1 MTKDPFRIGVVAP
14 ASPIKETLANKVK
27 ALACDEYG
35 PDKVEIVF
43 HPQCFSSAGHFAGD
57 DAARA
62 AAFLEM
68 AHNTDTDAVWFARGG
83 YGSARIL
90 PLVMDKL
97 EDAARAKAY
106 LGYSD
111 MGMLIGA
118 MMRAGFANLAH
129 GPMPQDLAHENGEAA
144 VRRALRWLVER
155 DASSLEPSVAD
166 WPNSKNPAAAF
177 NIKILSKLIGTPWQ
191 PDLAGRVLMLEE
203 VSEHLYAIDRSLF
216 HLTSNPEIRKVAGL
230 MLGRCS
236 AIPENDRP
244 FGEGLEAI
252 AKRWCETSGIA
263 YLGRAD
269 IGHDADN
276 KIVPM
281 GALPSSV

>member
-14 ASPIKETLANKVK
+14 ASPIKETLADKVK

-43 HPQCFSSAGHFAGD
+43 HPQCFRSAGHFAGHD
-57 DAARA
+57 SARA

-68 AHNTDTDAVWFARGG
+68 AHDTDTDAVWFARGG

-97 EDAARAKAY
+97 EDAARAKTY

-111 MGMLIGA
+111 MGMLLA
-118 MMRAGFANLAH
+118 ALMQAGFENLAH

-155 DASSLEPSVAD
+155 DVSSLEPSLE
-166 WPNSKNPAAAF
+166 NERPAAAF

-191 PDLAGRVLMLEE
+191 PDLSGRVLMLEE

-216 HLTSNPEIRKVAGL
+216 HVTSNPEIRKVAGL
-230 MLGRCS
+230 RLGRCS

-244 FGEGLEAI
+244 FGEELEAM
-252 AKRWCETSGIA
+252 AQRWCKTSGIA
-263 YLGRAD
+263 WLGRAD

-276 KIVPM
+276 KVVPM
-281 GALPSSV
+281 GA

>member
-14 ASPIKETLANKVK
+14 ASPIKEALADKVK
-27 ALACDEYG
+27 ALTSDEYG
-35 PDKVEIVF
+35 PNKVEIVF
-43 HPQCFSSAGHFAGD
+43 HSQCFRSAGHFAGD

-68 AHNTDTDAVWFARGG
+68 AHDTDTDAVWFARGG

-97 EDAARAKAY
+97 EDTARGKTY

-111 MGMLIGA
+111 MGMLLGA
-118 MMRAGFANLAH
+118 MMQAGFQNLAH
-129 GPMPQDLAHENGEAA
+129 GPMPTDASREGGDAA
-144 VRRALRWLVER
+144 VRRVLRWLVER
-155 DASSLEPSVAD
+155 DAASLEPSAA
-166 WPNSKNPAAAF
+166 SGAPAAAF
-177 NIKILSKLIGTPWQ
+177 NLKTLSKLIGTPWM

-216 HLTSNPEIRKVAGL
+216 HVTSNPEIRKVAGL

-244 FGEGLEAI
+244 FGEELEDI
-252 AKRWCETSGIA
+252 AKRWCETSGIP

-269 IGHDADN
+269 IGHDVDN
-276 KIVPM
+276 KVVPM
-281 GALPSSV
+281 GSLPGSV

>member
-14 ASPIKETLANKVK
+14 ASPIKEALADKVK

-43 HPQCFSSAGHFAGD
+43 HPQCFRSAGHFAGHD
-57 DAARA
+57 SARA

-68 AHNTDTDAVWFARGG
+68 AHDADTDAVWFARGG

-90 PLVMDKL
+90 PLAMDKL
-97 EDAARAKAY
+97 EDAARGKTY

-111 MGMLIGA
+111 MGMLLGA
-118 MMRAGFANLAH
+118 MMQAGFQNLAH
-129 GPMPQDLAHENGEAA
+129 GPMPQDLAHDNGEAA
-144 VRRALRWLVER
+144 VRRSLRWLVER
-155 DASSLEPSVAD
+155 DAASLEPGIASGT
-166 WPNSKNPAAAF
+166 PAAAF
-177 NIKILSKLIGTPWQ
+177 NLMTLSQLIGTPWQ

-216 HLTSNPEIRKVAGL
+216 HVTSNPEIRKVAGL
-230 MLGRCS
+230 RLGRCS

-244 FGEGLEAI
+244 FGEELEAM
-252 AKRWCETSGIA
+252 AQRWCKTSGIA
-263 YLGRAD
+263 WLGRAD

-276 KIVPM
+276 KVVPM
-281 GALPSSV
+281 GA

>member
-1 MTKDPFRIGVVAP
+1 MAKNPFKIGVVAP
-14 ASPIKETLANKVK
+14 ASPIKETLADKVK

-35 PDKVEIVF
+35 PENVEIVF
-43 HPQCFSSAGHFAGD
+43 HAQCFRSSGHFAGD

-68 AHNTDTDAVWFARGG
+68 AHDTDTDAVWFARGG

-90 PLVMDKL
+90 PLVMDRL
-97 EDAARAKAY
+97 EDAARGKTY

-111 MGMLIGA
+111 MGSLLAALMH
-118 MMRAGFANLAH
+118 AGFANLAH
-129 GPMPQDLAHENGEAA
+129 GPMPQDLAHEGGEEAI
-144 VRRALRWLVER
+144 RRALRWLVER
-155 DASSLEPSVAD
+155 DAAALEPSLAD
-166 WPNSKNPAAAF
+166 EKPAAAF
-177 NIKILSKLIGTPWQ
+177 NLETLSKLIGTPWQ

-230 MLGRCS
+230 RLGRCS
-236 AIPENDRP
+236 AVPENDRP
-244 FGEGLEAI
+244 FGEELEDI

-281 GALPSSV
+281 GA

>member
-14 ASPIKETLANKVK
+14 ASPIKEALADKVK

-68 AHNTDTDAVWFARGG
+68 AHDLDTDAVWFARGG

-97 EDAARAKAY
+97 EDAARGKTY

-111 MGMLIGA
+111 MGALMAGL
-118 MMRAGFANLAH
+118 MRAGFQNLAH
-129 GPMPQDLAHENGEAA
+129 GPMPQDLAHDNGEAA
-144 VRRALRWLVER
+144 IRRALRWLVER
-155 DASSLEPSVAD
+155 DAASLEPGIASGT
-166 WPNSKNPAAAF
+166 PAAAF
-177 NIKILSKLIGTPWQ
+177 NLMTLSQLIGTPWQ

-216 HLTSNPEIRKVAGL
+216 HVSSNPEIRKVAGL

-244 FGEGLEAI
+244 FGEELEDI

-263 YLGRAD
+263 WLGRAD

-281 GALPSSV
+281 GA